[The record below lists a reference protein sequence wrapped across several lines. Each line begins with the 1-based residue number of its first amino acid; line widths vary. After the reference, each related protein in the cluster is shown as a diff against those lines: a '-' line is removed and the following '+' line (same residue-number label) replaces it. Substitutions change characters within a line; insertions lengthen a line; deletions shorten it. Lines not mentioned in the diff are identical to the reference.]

1 MFNQFSEFIEEF
13 GENSIRIIKSSLR
26 IILRFISSLC
36 HGVIRFISEIFRGII
51 NILKFIFSPF
61 RRKMK
66 FTAELGK
73 SIKNAKKLG
82 KGKFISE
89 IFKSFFKYLFSDEGI
104 VCTAFNYI
112 LPIFSIAF
120 LIGIIRYGM
129 GLEYGI
135 NVEYNGKNLGIIS
148 EESEFD
154 EAAKEVQKRISY
166 VDSNEYIEFSP
177 KFSLKIISEDD
188 SFMNTQQLAN
198 KMLSESNKELA
209 DAYGIYVD
217 GQFIGAVRDKN
228 KVADT
233 MTKNLL
239 NYKVDGEI
247 RDMCYSKSID
257 YVEGIYLTES
267 VISENEAIKKLT
279 AKNYSTES
287 YVVQKS
293 DSIVSVCQKYN
304 MTEEKFK
311 ELNPSLDE
319 EKSLVPGT
327 VIKVLEAESFI
338 PIQYIRELETTS
350 FIDYET
356 VEVET
361 SEINLG
367 RSELLVKGSRGEK
380 QNKIEVTY
388 IDGVERSRKTLSSVI
403 TKEPTV
409 EQIGIGTYTA
419 KPASSDTVL
428 TGSGKFAWP
437 VDGGFIS
444 DPFISDRNH
453 KGMDIAAPA
462 GTDIYAAGDG
472 VVVASGWNT
481 GGYGYFVMID
491 HLDGYETLYGHCS
504 GLYVVEGQT
513 VTRGQLIAAVGTT
526 GDSTGNH
533 CHFEVRESGMCLNP
547 ANFVNTEEKKNF

>member
-1 MFNQFSEFIEEF
+1 MINRIFDFITDF
-13 GENSIRIIKSSLR
+13 GENSTNIMKSAVKLLGKFLMSILHGT
-26 IILRFISSLC
+26 LRFVTEVLK
-36 HGVIRFISEIFRGII
+36 GIL
-51 NILKFIFSPF
+51 NIIKFIFNPF
-61 RRKMK
+61 SRKMK

-73 SIKNAKKLG
+73 SIKEARKHG
-82 KGKFISE
+82 KQSFICE
-89 IFKSFFKYLFSDEGI
+89 ILKSIFRYLFSDEGI
-104 VCTAFNYI
+104 ICTAFNYI

-120 LIGIIRYGM
+120 LIGIIRYGR

-135 NVEYNGKNLGIIS
+135 SVEYNGKNLGIIS

-166 VDSNEYIEFSP
+166 VEDNEYIEFSP

-188 SFMNTQQLAN
+188 VFMNTQQLAN
-198 KMLSESNKELA
+198 KMLSESNQELA
-209 DAYGIYVD
+209 EAYGIYVD
-217 GQFIGAVRDKN
+217 GEFIGAVRNKDK
-228 KVADT
+228 VSEA
-233 MTKNLL
+233 MSENLL
-239 NYKVDGEI
+239 DFRTDGEI
-247 RDMCYSKSID
+247 RDKRYSKSID

-267 VISENEAIKKLT
+267 VISENQAIKKLT
-279 AKNYSTES
+279 AKNYTTTS
-287 YVVQKS
+287 YVVQNA
-293 DSIVSVCQKYN
+293 DSFVSVCQKYN
-304 MTEEKFK
+304 MTEEQLK
-311 ELNPSLDE
+311 ELNPFLADRDSLI
-319 EKSLVPGT
+319 KGT

-338 PIQYIRELETTS
+338 PIEYIRELETTS

-356 VEVET
+356 IEVET

-367 RSELLVKGSRGEK
+367 KSEILVKGSRGEK
-380 QNKIEVTY
+380 KNRIEVKY
-388 IDGVERSRKTLSSVI
+388 VDGVERSRTTLSSVVTRQPI
-403 TKEPTV
+403 V

-428 TGSGKFAWP
+428 TGSGQFAWP
-437 VDGGFIS
+437 VDGGYIS

-462 GTDIYAAGDG
+462 GTDIYAAAEG

-491 HLDGYETLYGHCS
+491 HLNGYETLYAHCS
-504 GLYVVEGQT
+504 GLYVTEGQT

-533 CHFEVRESGMCLNP
+533 CHFEVRNNGMCTDP
-547 ANFVNTEEKKNF
+547 ASYVNTAE

>member
-257 YVEGIYLTES
+257 YVEGIYLNES

-356 VEVET
+356 IEVET

-367 RSELLVKGSRGEK
+367 KSELLVKGSRGEK

-403 TKEPTV
+403 AKEPTV

-533 CHFEVRESGMCLNP
+533 CHFEVRENGMCLNP
-547 ANFVNTEEKKNF
+547 ANFVNTEE

>member
-177 KFSLKIISEDD
+177 KFSIKIISEDD

-356 VEVET
+356 IEVET

-547 ANFVNTEEKKNF
+547 ANFVNTEE

>member
-547 ANFVNTEEKKNF
+547 ANFVNTEE

>member
-257 YVEGIYLTES
+257 YVEGIYLNES

-356 VEVET
+356 IEVET

-533 CHFEVRESGMCLNP
+533 CHFEVRENGMCLNP
-547 ANFVNTEEKKNF
+547 ANFVNTEE

>member
-257 YVEGIYLTES
+257 YVEGIYLNES

-279 AKNYSTES
+279 AKNYSIES

-356 VEVET
+356 IEVET

-419 KPASSDTVL
+419 KPANSDTVL

-533 CHFEVRESGMCLNP
+533 CHFEVRENGMCLNP
-547 ANFVNTEEKKNF
+547 ANFVNTEE

>member
-267 VISENEAIKKLT
+267 IISENEAIKKLT

-356 VEVET
+356 IEVET

-533 CHFEVRESGMCLNP
+533 CHFEVRENGMCLNP
-547 ANFVNTEEKKNF
+547 ANFVNTEE

>member
-1 MFNQFSEFIEEF
+1 
-13 GENSIRIIKSSLR
+13 
-26 IILRFISSLC
+26 
-36 HGVIRFISEIFRGII
+36 
-51 NILKFIFSPF
+51 
-61 RRKMK
+61 
-66 FTAELGK
+66 
-73 SIKNAKKLG
+73 
-82 KGKFISE
+82 
-89 IFKSFFKYLFSDEGI
+89 
-104 VCTAFNYI
+104 
-112 LPIFSIAF
+112 
-120 LIGIIRYGM
+120 
-129 GLEYGI
+129 
-135 NVEYNGKNLGIIS
+135 
-148 EESEFD
+148 
-154 EAAKEVQKRISY
+154 
-166 VDSNEYIEFSP
+166 
-177 KFSLKIISEDD
+177 
-188 SFMNTQQLAN
+188 
-198 KMLSESNKELA
+198 
-209 DAYGIYVD
+209 
-217 GQFIGAVRDKN
+217 
-228 KVADT
+228 
-233 MTKNLL
+233 
-239 NYKVDGEI
+239 
-247 RDMCYSKSID
+247 MCYSKSID

-356 VEVET
+356 IEVET

-547 ANFVNTEEKKNF
+547 ANFVNTEE

>member
-51 NILKFIFSPF
+51 NILKFILSPF

-533 CHFEVRESGMCLNP
+533 CHFEVRENGMCLNP
-547 ANFVNTEEKKNF
+547 ANFVNTEE

>member
-36 HGVIRFISEIFRGII
+36 HGVIRFISEFFRGII

-257 YVEGIYLTES
+257 YVEGIYLNES

-356 VEVET
+356 IEVET

-533 CHFEVRESGMCLNP
+533 CHFEVRENGMCLNP
-547 ANFVNTEEKKNF
+547 ANFVNTEE

>member
-257 YVEGIYLTES
+257 YVEGIYLNES

-356 VEVET
+356 IEVET

-547 ANFVNTEEKKNF
+547 ANFVNTEE

>member
-135 NVEYNGKNLGIIS
+135 NVEYNGKNLGIIL

-166 VDSNEYIEFSP
+166 VYSNEYIEFSP
-177 KFSLKIISEDD
+177 KFSLKIISEND

-547 ANFVNTEEKKNF
+547 ANFVNTEE

>member
-13 GENSIRIIKSSLR
+13 GENSIKIIKSSLR

-36 HGVIRFISEIFRGII
+36 HGVIRFISEIFSGII

-419 KPASSDTVL
+419 KPASSDTIL

-547 ANFVNTEEKKNF
+547 ANFVNTEE

>member
-228 KVADT
+228 KVVDT

-356 VEVET
+356 IEVET

-533 CHFEVRESGMCLNP
+533 CHFEVRENGMCLNP
-547 ANFVNTEEKKNF
+547 ANFVNTEE

>member
-533 CHFEVRESGMCLNP
+533 CHFEVRENGMCLNP
-547 ANFVNTEEKKNF
+547 ANFVNTEE

>member
-1 MFNQFSEFIEEF
+1 MFNQFSKFIEEF

-356 VEVET
+356 IEVET

-547 ANFVNTEEKKNF
+547 ANFVNTEE

>member
-120 LIGIIRYGM
+120 LIGIVRYGM

-257 YVEGIYLTES
+257 YVEGIYLNES

-356 VEVET
+356 IEVET

-533 CHFEVRESGMCLNP
+533 CHFEVRENGMCLNP
-547 ANFVNTEEKKNF
+547 ANFVNTEE

>member
-356 VEVET
+356 IEVET

-547 ANFVNTEEKKNF
+547 ANFVNTEE

>member
-13 GENSIRIIKSSLR
+13 GENSIR

-257 YVEGIYLTES
+257 YVEGIYLNES

-356 VEVET
+356 IEVET

-533 CHFEVRESGMCLNP
+533 CHFEVRENGMCLNP
-547 ANFVNTEEKKNF
+547 ANFVNTEE

>member
-73 SIKNAKKLG
+73 SIKSAKKLG

-267 VISENEAIKKLT
+267 IISENEAIKKLT

-356 VEVET
+356 IEVET

-367 RSELLVKGSRGEK
+367 KSELLVKGSRGEK

-533 CHFEVRESGMCLNP
+533 CHFEVRENGMCLNP
-547 ANFVNTEEKKNF
+547 ANFVNTEE

>member
-13 GENSIRIIKSSLR
+13 GENSIRIVKSSLR

-356 VEVET
+356 IEVET

-533 CHFEVRESGMCLNP
+533 CHFEVRENGMCLNP
-547 ANFVNTEEKKNF
+547 ANFVNTEE

>member
-1 MFNQFSEFIEEF
+1 MLNEFSDFIAGF
-13 GENSIRIIKSSLR
+13 GENSIEIIKSSLKL
-26 IILRFISSLC
+26 IVKFISAICHGTVRFIT
-36 HGVIRFISEIFRGII
+36 EILKGII
-51 NILKFIFSPF
+51 NIIKFIFSPF
-61 RRKMK
+61 KRKMK

-73 SIKNAKKLG
+73 SIKNAKKQG
-82 KGKFISE
+82 TGKFIAE
-89 IFKSFFKYLFSDEGI
+89 IFRSIFRYLFSDEGI

-112 LPIFSIAF
+112 LPIFSVAF
-120 LIGIIRYGM
+120 LIGIIRYGT

-135 NVEYNGKNLGIIS
+135 SVEYNGKNLGIIS

-166 VDSNEYIEFSP
+166 VDNNEYIEFSP

-188 SFMNTQQLAN
+188 SFMSTQQLAN
-198 KMLSESNKELA
+198 KMLSESNRELA
-209 DAYGIYVD
+209 EAYGIYVD

-228 KVADT
+228 KVSDT

-239 NYKVDGEI
+239 DYKVDGEI
-247 RDMCYSKSID
+247 RDMRYSKSID

-267 VISENEAIKKLT
+267 VISEDEAIKKLT
-279 AKNYSTES
+279 AKNYVTGS
-287 YVVQKS
+287 YVVQPA

-304 MTEEKFK
+304 MTEEKLK
-311 ELNPSLDE
+311 ELNPSLNDDE
-319 EKSLVPGT
+319 SLVAGT
-327 VIKVLEAESFI
+327 VIKVLESESFI

-367 RSELLVKGSRGEK
+367 KSELLVKGSRGEK

-388 IDGVERSRKTLSSVI
+388 IDGAERSRKVLSSVI
-403 TKEPTV
+403 TKEPIV

-419 KPASSDTVL
+419 KPASEDTVL

-462 GTDIYAAGDG
+462 GTDIYAAADG

-504 GLYVVEGQT
+504 GLYVAEGQT
-513 VTRGQLIAAVGTT
+513 VTRGQLIACVGST

-533 CHFEVRESGMCLNP
+533 CHFEVRESGMCVNP
-547 ANFVNTEEKKNF
+547 ASYINTAE

>member
-1 MFNQFSEFIEEF
+1 MFNQFSKFIEEF

-356 VEVET
+356 IEVET

-409 EQIGIGTYTA
+409 EQIGIGTSTA

-547 ANFVNTEEKKNF
+547 ANFVNTEE

>member
-135 NVEYNGKNLGIIS
+135 NVEYNGKNLGIIL

-177 KFSLKIISEDD
+177 KFSLKIISEND

-547 ANFVNTEEKKNF
+547 ANFVNTEE

>member
-1 MFNQFSEFIEEF
+1 
-13 GENSIRIIKSSLR
+13 
-26 IILRFISSLC
+26 
-36 HGVIRFISEIFRGII
+36 
-51 NILKFIFSPF
+51 
-61 RRKMK
+61 MK

-356 VEVET
+356 IEVET

-547 ANFVNTEEKKNF
+547 ANFVNTEE

>member
-356 VEVET
+356 IEVET

-533 CHFEVRESGMCLNP
+533 CHFEVRENGMCLNP
-547 ANFVNTEEKKNF
+547 ANFVNTEE

>member
-120 LIGIIRYGM
+120 LIGIVRYGM

-462 GTDIYAAGDG
+462 GTDIYAADDG

-547 ANFVNTEEKKNF
+547 ANFVNTEE

>member
-356 VEVET
+356 IEVET

-547 ANFVNTEEKKNF
+547 ANFINTEE

>member
-120 LIGIIRYGM
+120 LIGIVRYGM

-547 ANFVNTEEKKNF
+547 ANFVNTEE

>member
-257 YVEGIYLTES
+257 YVEGIYLNES

-356 VEVET
+356 IEVET

-513 VTRGQLIAAVGTT
+513 VTRGQIIAAVGTT

-533 CHFEVRESGMCLNP
+533 CHFEVRENGMCLNP
-547 ANFVNTEEKKNF
+547 ANFVNTEE

>member
-89 IFKSFFKYLFSDEGI
+89 IFKSFFKYLFSEEGI

-356 VEVET
+356 IEVET

-547 ANFVNTEEKKNF
+547 ANFVNTEE

>member
-13 GENSIRIIKSSLR
+13 GENSIRIVKSSLR

-356 VEVET
+356 IEVET

-547 ANFVNTEEKKNF
+547 ANFVNTEE

>member
-13 GENSIRIIKSSLR
+13 GENSIKIIKSSLR

-419 KPASSDTVL
+419 KPASSDTIL

-547 ANFVNTEEKKNF
+547 ANFVNTEE